1 MRKIVLLIFFSLTSA
16 IYSEPVYK
24 EMLING
30 KTQFFWVNVY
40 EWTYLYDNKGNLIYE
55 KSHSETK
62 KGSFDWE
69 KELRYDS
76 ENNKIYEKD
85 SNGHGALYKYDK
97 DKNIIYKKDLKYGEE
112 HNYEYNDKNNL
123 VLHKQGTSTTTYEYD
138 KNNNMT
144 QIKTFSSNNK
154 IREVIIWEYDEN
166 NNKIHQKA
174 SDGFEIWWKYDE
186 NNNLVYEKKTENDET
201 YIEIWQEFDVNNNL
215 IYKKVFGNLTN
226 TILEEFYKYDENGN
240 MISRQSSPN
249 YSLDLEW
256 EYDKNN
262 YLIYERTGTGHS
274 WYFYEF
280 YDDGNMKTRILYR
293 TF

>member
-1 MRKIVLLIFFSLTSA
+1 MRKIVLLIFFTLTST
-16 IYSEPVYK
+16 IYSEPIYK
-24 EMLING
+24 EMQIDG
-30 KTQFFWVNVY
+30 KTQSFWVNVY

-55 KSHSETK
+55 KSHSETE

-69 KELRYDS
+69 KQWRYDS

-97 DKNIIYKKDLKYGEE
+97 NKNIIYKKDLKYGEE

-138 KNNNMT
+138 KNNNIT

-154 IREVIIWEYDEN
+154 IREVTIWEYDEN
-166 NNKIHQKA
+166 NNKIYQKE
-174 SDGFEIWWKYDE
+174 SDDFEIWWKYDE
-186 NNNLVYEKKTENDET
+186 NNNLIYERNSDNGKTYKET
-201 YIEIWQEFDVNNNL
+201 WLEYDKNNNK
-215 IYKKVFGNLTN
+215 IYAKSFSNLSETFV
-226 TILEEFYKYDENGN
+226 EVFYKYDENGN
-240 MISRQSSPN
+240 MISQMSPDSSMTI
-249 YSLDLEW
+249 ER
-256 EYDKNN
+256 EFDKDN
-262 YLIYERTGTGHS
+262 YLIYEKIGIGLS

-280 YDDGNMKTRILYR
+280 YDDGKMKTKILYR